1 VKLHVAR
8 ILVGALVL
16 VSFALLSP
24 ASAQAPAPAAAVAH
38 ACRPSKLDYLVLAS
52 FADSSNML
60 AMSTYRASKAAG
72 AQEKSLPT
80 AVAEESESVD

>member
-1 VKLHVAR
+1 VKFHVAR
-8 ILVGALVL
+8 ILVGAPIL
-16 VSFALLSP
+16 VSLALLSP

-60 AMSTYRASKAAG
+60 AMSTYRTPKATG
-72 AQEKSLPT
+72 TPVKNLPT
-80 AVAEESESVD
+80 AVTEESKSAE